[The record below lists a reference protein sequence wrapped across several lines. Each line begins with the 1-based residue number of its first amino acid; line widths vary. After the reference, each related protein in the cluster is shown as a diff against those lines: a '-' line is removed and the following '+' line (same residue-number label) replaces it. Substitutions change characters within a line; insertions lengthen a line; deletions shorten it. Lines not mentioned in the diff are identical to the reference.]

1 MAEVPYPLYV
11 CRFLFPPANTEKL
24 YHGRELIS
32 YPSNPK
38 DITVYEDHELEWL
51 LKDQFVPYILNTAYK
66 LENGYE
72 IY

>member
-1 MAEVPYPLYV
+1 MIYNAS
-11 CRFLFPPANTEKL
+11 TGKL
-24 YHGRELIS
+24 YKGRDLIGWH
-32 YPSNPK
+32 SNPK
-38 DITVYEDHELEWL
+38 DITVYENHELEWL